1 MAKLRDIMVR
11 DVVTVSPDATLRE
24 VAELLAEHGI
34 SGAPVVSGG
43 RVLGVISAT
52 DIIEFEASNEPPDE
66 EEEAE
71 EDEVVWEAD
80 EDYQAF
86 DENPPAAFFTEIWS
100 TAGDDILERFAE
112 RRAAGDPLNQRVAA
126 DVMTRNIRSLPPDTE
141 LAEAADY
148 LLRTG
153 VHRILVMEGERLEG
167 LVTTTDFVRA
177 VAERRI

>member
-1 MAKLRDIMVR
+1 MAKLRDIMV
-11 DVVTVSPDATLRE
+11 DDIVTVSPDATLRE
-24 VAELLAEHGI
+24 VAELLAEHAI

-52 DIIEFEASNEPPDE
+52 DIIEFESSTEPLAARDD
-66 EEEAE
+66 E
-71 EDEVVWEAD
+71 EDEVIWEPD
-80 EDYQAF
+80 EE
-86 DENPPAAFFTEIWS
+86 DEERAAEPPPAFFTELWS
-100 TAGDDILERFAE
+100 TAGEDILERFAE
-112 RRAAGDPLNQRVAA
+112 RRATGDPLDLRVAA

-148 LLRTG
+148 MLRTG